1 MKSKFISLLAILL
14 GLIIIIFPVMG
25 VIGVSSLIG
34 LSVLLISIYLLVVG
48 VAIIDY
54 NTSGAVIDLL
64 LGLILLFLSICLIF
78 NPALL
83 GFLTEISLYL
93 AGIMLIIV
101 GLASLINNRTSRYGF
116 YIGIAGIILGVLYI
130 IIGTYVANPI
140 VLGSLIGIWLIIS
153 GVLKLLVILIGISAD
168 FDPVHKGHERLIRE
182 ARKIA
187 DEKDKKVVV
196 YLNKGYSAN
205 HAPFF
210 VDFEARKEMAL
221 AVGADEVRSFEGLH
235 HRLVLSYSVP
245 IRLKQMIDD
254 GVTDYI
260 TSASISLDEI
270 KSKAQKFI
278 DEGNFVGM
286 PKSYTN
292 RNEIRWYA
300 LNEFL
305 GSKLEFHVVKELNK
319 SQYSGRLIRQSIIDN
334 GMVIPSEVYKLIP
347 KTTSEILQR
356 EISLGKVPGDR
367 NWDEIYKRMNTYS
380 RGNLEKIAY
389 LNGKTINEIIK
400 RRVYRDPESIWA
412 VFRRSDYGPV
422 MTRLAISAIE
432 EEVTKKEVIDLML
445 GYEARRTRRCRG

>member
-1 MKSKFISLLAILL
+1 M
-14 GLIIIIFPVMG
+14 
-25 VIGVSSLIG
+25 VS
-34 LSVLLISIYLLVVG
+34 
-48 VAIIDY
+48 AKRC
-54 NTSGAVIDLL
+54 
-64 LGLILLFLSICLIF
+64 FK
-78 NPALL
+78 
-83 GFLTEISLYL
+83 
-93 AGIMLIIV
+93 
-101 GLASLINNRTSRYGF
+101 
-116 YIGIAGIILGVLYI
+116 
-130 IIGTYVANPI
+130 
-140 VLGSLIGIWLIIS
+140 IS
-153 GVLKLLVILIGISAD
+153 GWVNLSFFFFLVLILIGISAD
-168 FDPVHKGHERLIRE
+168 FDPVHKGHEKLISE

-187 DEKDKKVVV
+187 DRKGKEVVV
-196 YLNKGYSAN
+196 YLNKGFSAN

-210 VDFEARKEMAL
+210 VNFEARRDMAL
-221 AVGADEVRSFEGLH
+221 ALGADDVKSFEGLH

-300 LNEFL
+300 INEFL
-305 GSKLEFHVVKELNK
+305 GSKLNYHVVKEFNK
-319 SQYSGRLIRQSIIDN
+319 EKYSGRLIRQSIIDN
-334 GMVIPSEVYKLIP
+334 DLTITSEIEELLP
-347 KTTSEILQR
+347 KTTVEILNH
-356 EISLGKVPGDR
+356 EIEAGRVPGER
-367 NWDEIYKRMNTYS
+367 NWADIYKRMNTYS

-389 LNGKTINEIIK
+389 LNGNTINEIIK

-432 EEVTKKEVIDLML
+432 MEVTKKEVMDLMKS
-445 GYEARRTRRCRG
+445 YENQGVIPDNQKVQKVIDRAWYVASSNMDARKANETFRSNDIEVDAPLSLEAGLNLTKFETKITKEGINTDLYVDKNGKISVQFKSEGKKIKTNLRLPAVEVTYLRYIMDSHFIPVTGSIKKAKKGFKVKVVIG

>member
-1 MKSKFISLLAILL
+1 M
-14 GLIIIIFPVMG
+14 
-25 VIGVSSLIG
+25 
-34 LSVLLISIYLLVVG
+34 VL
-48 VAIIDY
+48 
-54 NTSGAVIDLL
+54 
-64 LGLILLFLSICLIF
+64 
-78 NPALL
+78 
-83 GFLTEISLYL
+83 
-93 AGIMLIIV
+93 
-101 GLASLINNRTSRYGF
+101 
-116 YIGIAGIILGVLYI
+116 
-130 IIGTYVANPI
+130 
-140 VLGSLIGIWLIIS
+140 
-153 GVLKLLVILIGISAD
+153 ILIGISAD
-168 FDPVHKGHERLIRE
+168 FDPVHKGHEKLIKE
-182 ARKIA
+182 AHEIA
-187 DEKDKKVVV
+187 DKQDKKVVV

-210 VDFEARKEMAL
+210 VNFEARKEMAL
-221 AVGADEVRSFEGLH
+221 ASGADEVRSFEGLH

-305 GSKLEFHVVKELNK
+305 GSKLKFHIVKELNK
-319 SQYSGRLIRQSIIDN
+319 TEYSGRLIRQSIIDN
-334 GMVIPSEVYKLIP
+334 GMVIPPEVYKVIP
-347 KTTSEILQR
+347 KTTAEILQR
-356 EISLGKVPGDR
+356 EISLGNVPGDR
-367 NWDEIYKRMNTYS
+367 NWDGIYKRMNTYS
-380 RGNLEKIAY
+380 RSNLEKIAY
-389 LNGKTINEIIK
+389 LNGKTVNEIIK

-432 EEVTKKEVIDLML
+432 EEVTKKEVMELMQS
-445 GYEARRTRRCRG
+445 YEAQGVIPENQKVQRVIDRAWYVASMTENGISAREANEKFRSENIAVDNPPRILKAGLNLTKFETKITKEGINTDLYVDKNGRISVQFKSEGKKIKTNLRLPALEVTYLRYIMDSHFIPVSGIIRNAKKGFKVEVTIG

>member
-1 MKSKFISLLAILL
+1 MFK
-14 GLIIIIFPVMG
+14 
-25 VIGVSSLIG
+25 
-34 LSVLLISIYLLVVG
+34 
-48 VAIIDY
+48 
-54 NTSGAVIDLL
+54 
-64 LGLILLFLSICLIF
+64 
-78 NPALL
+78 
-83 GFLTEISLYL
+83 
-93 AGIMLIIV
+93 
-101 GLASLINNRTSRYGF
+101 
-116 YIGIAGIILGVLYI
+116 
-130 IIGTYVANPI
+130 
-140 VLGSLIGIWLIIS
+140 
-153 GVLKLLVILIGISAD
+153 LIGISAD
-168 FDPVHKGHERLIRE
+168 FDPVHKGHEKLIKE
-182 ARKIA
+182 ARKLA
-187 DEKDKKVVV
+187 DKEDKKVVV

-210 VDFEARKEMAL
+210 VNFEARREMAL
-221 AVGADEVRSFEGLH
+221 ALGVDEVRSFEGLH

-245 IRLKQMIDD
+245 IRLKQMIDE

-260 TSASISLDEI
+260 TSASISLNEI

-305 GSKLEFHVVKELNK
+305 GSQLEFHIVKEADK
-319 SQYSGRLIRQSIIDN
+319 SKYSGRLIRQSIIEN
-334 GMVIPSEVYKLIP
+334 GMTIPSEVYELLP
-347 KTTSEILQR
+347 KTTLEILQR
-356 EISLGKVPGDR
+356 EIALGNVPGKR
-367 NWDEIYKRMNTYS
+367 NWDVIYKRMNTYS

-432 EEVTKKEVIDLML
+432 EEVTKKEVMDLMKS
-445 GYEARRTRRCRG
+445 YEQTGVIPENQKVQRVIDRAWYVASMGEKGISAREANDRFRSENITVDEPPMTIDAGLNLTKFETKITKAGIETDLYVDKNGKISVQFKSEGKKIKTNLRLPALEVTYLRYIMDSHFIPVAGHIKEAKKGFKVEVNIG

>member
-1 MKSKFISLLAILL
+1 MFK
-14 GLIIIIFPVMG
+14 
-25 VIGVSSLIG
+25 
-34 LSVLLISIYLLVVG
+34 
-48 VAIIDY
+48 
-54 NTSGAVIDLL
+54 
-64 LGLILLFLSICLIF
+64 
-78 NPALL
+78 
-83 GFLTEISLYL
+83 
-93 AGIMLIIV
+93 
-101 GLASLINNRTSRYGF
+101 
-116 YIGIAGIILGVLYI
+116 
-130 IIGTYVANPI
+130 
-140 VLGSLIGIWLIIS
+140 
-153 GVLKLLVILIGISAD
+153 LIGISAD
-168 FDPVHKGHERLIRE
+168 FDPVHKGHEKLIKE
-182 ARKIA
+182 ARKLA
-187 DEKDKKVVV
+187 DKEDKKVVV

-210 VDFEARKEMAL
+210 VNFEARREMAL
-221 AVGADEVRSFEGLH
+221 ALGVDEVRSFEGLH

-245 IRLKQMIDD
+245 IRLKQMIDE

-260 TSASISLDEI
+260 TSASISLNEI

-305 GSKLEFHVVKELNK
+305 GSQLEFHIVKEADK
-319 SQYSGRLIRQSIIDN
+319 SKYSGRLIRQSIIEN
-334 GMVIPSEVYKLIP
+334 GMAIPSEVYELLP
-347 KTTSEILQR
+347 KTTLEILQR
-356 EISLGKVPGDR
+356 EIALGNVPGKR
-367 NWDEIYKRMNTYS
+367 NWDVIYKRMNTYS

-432 EEVTKKEVIDLML
+432 EEVTKKEVMDLMKS
-445 GYEARRTRRCRG
+445 YEQTGVIPENQKVQRVIDRAWYVASMGEKGISAREANDRFRSENITVDEPPMTIDAGLNLTKFETKITKAGIETDLYVDKNGKISVQFKSEGKKIKTNLRLPALEVTYLRYIMDSHFIPVAGHIKEAKKGFKVEVNIG

>member
-1 MKSKFISLLAILL
+1 
-14 GLIIIIFPVMG
+14 
-25 VIGVSSLIG
+25 
-34 LSVLLISIYLLVVG
+34 
-48 VAIIDY
+48 
-54 NTSGAVIDLL
+54 
-64 LGLILLFLSICLIF
+64 
-78 NPALL
+78 
-83 GFLTEISLYL
+83 
-93 AGIMLIIV
+93 ML
-101 GLASLINNRTSRYGF
+101 
-116 YIGIAGIILGVLYI
+116 
-130 IIGTYVANPI
+130 
-140 VLGSLIGIWLIIS
+140 
-153 GVLKLLVILIGISAD
+153 ILIGISAD
-168 FDPVHKGHERLIRE
+168 FDPVHKGHERLIKE

-221 AVGADEVRSFEGLH
+221 ALGVDEVRSFEGLH

-254 GVTDYI
+254 GVSDYI
-260 TSASISLDEI
+260 TSASIPLDEI

-319 SQYSGRLIRQSIIDN
+319 DQYSGRLIRQSIIDN
-334 GMVIPSEVYKLIP
+334 GMTIPSNVYKLIP
-347 KTTSEILQR
+347 KTTAEILQR
-356 EISLGKVPGDR
+356 EISLGNVPGKR

-432 EEVTKKEVIDLML
+432 KEVTKKEVMDLMKS
-445 GYEARRTRRCRG
+445 YEAEGVIPENQKVQRVIDRAWYVASMSEKGVSAREANEKFRSENIVVDSPPRILKAGLNLTKFETKITKEGINTDLYVDKNGKISVQFKSEGKKIKTNLRLPALEVTYLRYIMDSHFIPVTGTIKNAKKGFKVEVTIG

>member
-1 MKSKFISLLAILL
+1 
-14 GLIIIIFPVMG
+14 
-25 VIGVSSLIG
+25 
-34 LSVLLISIYLLVVG
+34 
-48 VAIIDY
+48 
-54 NTSGAVIDLL
+54 
-64 LGLILLFLSICLIF
+64 
-78 NPALL
+78 
-83 GFLTEISLYL
+83 
-93 AGIMLIIV
+93 ML
-101 GLASLINNRTSRYGF
+101 
-116 YIGIAGIILGVLYI
+116 
-130 IIGTYVANPI
+130 
-140 VLGSLIGIWLIIS
+140 
-153 GVLKLLVILIGISAD
+153 ILIGISAD

-182 ARKIA
+182 AQKIA
-187 DEKDKKVVV
+187 AKEDKKVVV

-210 VDFEARKEMAL
+210 VDYESRREMVLAL
-221 AVGADEVRSFEGLH
+221 GVDEVRSFEGLH

-286 PKSYTN
+286 PKHYTN

-305 GSKLEFHVVKELNK
+305 GSKLKFHIVTELDK
-319 SQYSGRLIRQSIIDN
+319 SKYSGRLIRQSIIDN
-334 GMVIPSEVYKLIP
+334 GMAIPSNVYKLVP
-347 KTTSEILQR
+347 KTTIEILER
-356 EISLGKVPGDR
+356 EIALGNIPGQR
-367 NWDEIYKRMNTYS
+367 NWNEIYKRMNTYS

-432 EEVTKKEVIDLML
+432 ENVTKREVMDLMKSYEDKGVIPDNQKVQRVIDRAWYVSNSELPAKEANEKFRSESIVVDNAPTRIEAGLNLTKFETKITKEGIATDLYVDKNGKISVQFKSEGKKIKTNLRLPAKEVTYLRYIMDSHFIPVSGLIKQAKRGFKVEVTI
-445 GYEARRTRRCRG
+445 G